1 VSERELRAR
10 DLLRRFPLIDGH
22 NDLPW
27 ELRERGGVAAVNLA
41 EPVDGTHTDLP
52 RLAAGGVGAQFWS
65 VFVPATLAGDGA
77 VATVLEQ
84 IDLARRMIAGYPR
97 ALELALTA
105 DDVERIFASGRVAS
119 LLGAEGGH
127 AIADSLGVLRML
139 YALGVRYM
147 TLTHNANV
155 GWADSAT
162 DEPAAGGLTDFGR
175 DVVREMQRIG
185 MLVDLSHVSPDTMH
199 DALEVAEAPVIF
211 SHSSARAVCDNPRN
225 VPDDV
230 LARLA
235 GNGGVCMVT
244 FVPGFVSQQCAD
256 WLAGLKAEAAR
267 RGLDPKDFAQLFSIR
282 PEWEAAHPRPEATL
296 AQVASHVEHVRR
308 VAGVEHVGLG
318 GDFDGTPD
326 VTVGLEDVSAY
337 PALFAEL
344 LARGWTES
352 DCAALAG
359 GNLLRALREAESF
372 AARARSLPQREALAL
387 GSGTRAGDTPVPPL
401 DRNVIDAGLATAHQP
416 VAVELPQLVPVAA
429 PPLAGPVATLVLETH
444 GDAVAAEGPEFIA
457 LHVVELAFPFL
468 DQEPHDLVAP
478 GDEEI
483 AVAPDRVLG
492 AVQADPARIAC
503 VPHVLVGLH
512 LLPRGLLGERRHR
525 RASGHGA
532 FLSCQEPLTGPGRHS
547 KRER

>member
-1 VSERELRAR
+1 MADFRLQAR

-27 ELRERGGVAAVNLA
+27 ALRERAGGNVSQVRLAPASTAPASTAPPQTAPGDPGAVNLA
-41 EPVDGTHTDLP
+41 APVDGTHTDLP

-65 VFVPATLAGDGA
+65 VYVPASLAGAGAGGNGASGNGA
-77 VATVLEQ
+77 VAAVLEQ
-84 IDLARRMIAGYPR
+84 IDIARRMIACYPE

-127 AIADSLGVLRML
+127 AIAGSLGVLRML
-139 YALGVRYM
+139 YALGVRYL

-162 DEPAAGGLTDFGR
+162 DEPQAGGLTEFGR

-185 MLVDLSHVSPDTMH
+185 MLVDLSHVAVSTMH
-199 DALEVAEAPVIF
+199 HALDVAQAPVIF
-211 SHSSARAVCDNPRN
+211 SHSSAKAVADSPRN

-235 GNGGVCMVT
+235 GNGGVAMVT
-244 FVPGFVSQQCAD
+244 FVPAFVSQQCAD
-256 WLAGLKAEAAR
+256 WVAGFKAEAAR
-267 RGLDPKDFAQLFSIR
+267 RGLDPKDFSQLFSIKS
-282 PEWEAAHPRPEATL
+282 EWERAHPQPRATL
-296 AQVASHVEHVRR
+296 AQVADHVEHVRK
-308 VAGVEHVGLG
+308 VAGVAHVGLG

-359 GNLLRALREAESF
+359 GNILRALRAAESH
-372 AARARSLPQREALAL
+372 AAS
-387 GSGTRAGDTPVPPL
+387 
-401 DRNVIDAGLATAHQP
+401 
-416 VAVELPQLVPVAA
+416 
-429 PPLAGPVATLVLETH
+429 
-444 GDAVAAEGPEFIA
+444 
-457 LHVVELAFPFL
+457 
-468 DQEPHDLVAP
+468 
-478 GDEEI
+478 
-483 AVAPDRVLG
+483 
-492 AVQADPARIAC
+492 
-503 VPHVLVGLH
+503 
-512 LLPRGLLGERRHR
+512 
-525 RASGHGA
+525 
-532 FLSCQEPLTGPGRHS
+532 
-547 KRER
+547 